1 MANKNTSQ
9 LWMVPF
15 ADLMSV
21 LTILFLALF
30 VFSYSKDST
39 YQKAMAELQ
48 KELGNED
55 ARKKLTETE
64 MAEKV
69 QEKLKEEIKLGHLGM
84 EVTLEKVKLT
94 FAAPVL
100 FDSGSIKL
108 KPQALN
114 MLKKVSEGLQT
125 LDNPVIVEGHTDNKR
140 IIGGRFKTNRE
151 LSAARAFSVIE
162 FFMKQ
167 GLPPQRFT
175 AYGCGEFRPIA
186 PNDTEENRSRNRR
199 IEITVM
205 RQRQET

>member
-1 MANKNTSQ
+1 
-9 LWMVPF
+9 MVPF

-125 LDNPVIVEGHTDNKR
+125 LDNPVIVEGHTDNLP
-140 IIGGRFKTNRE
+140 IHGGKFKSNWE
-151 LSAARAFSVIE
+151 LSIARAMEVVNYFVKNE
-162 FFMKQ
+162 
-167 GLPPQRFT
+167 GLDPRRF
-175 AYGCGEFRPIA
+175 AAAGYGEFRPVLS
-186 PNDTEENRSRNRR
+186 NDTEENRSQNRR
-199 IEITVM
+199 IEIDILTA
-205 RQRQET
+205 RKQAAQ